1 MSSLRLESRQYKAKG
16 IAMITDKIEMTI
28 PGELPD
34 LNTIIAESKK
44 GNRNWQPYNH
54 MKKEHTEKIAWI
66 AKSKRVKF
74 EKVDGFNPCSYGSF
88 VLTRLNIQTCI
99 FQWFCIHFA
108 F

>member
-44 GNRNWQPYNH
+44 GNRNLPLSRIW
-54 MKKEHTEKIAWI
+54 K
-66 AKSKRVKF
+66 
-74 EKVDGFNPCSYGSF
+74 
-88 VLTRLNIQTCI
+88 L
-99 FQWFCIHFA
+99 
-108 F
+108 

>member
-54 MKKEHTEKIAWI
+54 MKKEHGSNHALVFKI
-66 AKSKRVKF
+66 
-74 EKVDGFNPCSYGSF
+74 N
-88 VLTRLNIQTCI
+88 
-99 FQWFCIHFA
+99 FQI
-108 F
+108 

>member
-1 MSSLRLESRQYKAKG
+1 MESRQYKAKG

-54 MKKEHTEKIAWI
+54 MKKRAYGED
-66 AKSKRVKF
+66 SLDSQVK
-74 EKVDGFNPCSYGSF
+74 ESEV
-88 VLTRLNIQTCI
+88 
-99 FQWFCIHFA
+99 
-108 F
+108 

>member
-1 MSSLRLESRQYKAKG
+1 MRPGSRLYKVKE

-44 GNRNWQPYNH
+44 GNMNWQPYNH

-74 EKVDGFNPCSYGSF
+74 DKVERS
-88 VLTRLNIQTCI
+88 I
-99 FQWFCIHFA
+99 
-108 F
+108 